1 MRRYSDTARL
11 IPKKL
16 SNYGKNY
23 LRWGEWLI
31 IAPTLR
37 PDFPSYA
44 AIAQHEH
51 SCLFWGGSFCELG
64 ILVLSVKFSALW
76 RVIIKSHTL
85 LTRDIASLGRNIN
98 KLNQRKPAFAVLS
111 TVMENRALNL
121 IFRNMSST
129 FFVTLFWASDHFEST
144 RWQTMIKPSA
154 VTYSLYV
161 DANWFLYI
169 WKAKHIF

>member
-111 TVMENRALNL
+111 TVMEKSCAQFNIQKYEFHLLCHTILSERSLW
-121 IFRNMSST
+121 IHS
-129 FFVTLFWASDHFEST
+129 VTNND
-144 RWQTMIKPSA
+144 
-154 VTYSLYV
+154 
-161 DANWFLYI
+161 
-169 WKAKHIF
+169 